1 MTDPDSNL
9 PAEQWSVES
18 SDFGRIVS
26 ISDGVFAFAL
36 TLLAV
41 NITLPALNSAT
52 AANDLPQALWEL
64 REPFFIYMLAFFTV
78 YLKWNMHRRLFRVL
92 KQYDNR
98 LLGLN
103 MFFLL
108 LISALSLPANVI
120 GKYGD
125 IPVAVIFF
133 AGYQVLTTLTEGAM
147 WTYATFRHRL
157 VAPDLS
163 DAWIGVNGLRI
174 WLAMLVFLLSIPL
187 ALWNTDVAEYSWLL
201 LFLMTPV
208 AERVYRIGRK

>member
-98 LLGLN
+98 LLGLD

-108 LISALSLPANVI
+108 LIATLSLPANVI

-125 IPVAVIFF
+125 IPSRSFFRGLSSANHIHRRNHVDLCHPSSPSRRAKVIRRMDWREWSAYLARHAAVR
-133 AGYQVLTTLTEGAM
+133 TLHTAR
-147 WTYATFRHRL
+147 A
-157 VAPDLS
+157 V
-163 DAWIGVNGLRI
+163 
-174 WLAMLVFLLSIPL
+174 
-187 ALWNTDVAEYSWLL
+187 EY
-201 LFLMTPV
+201 
-208 AERVYRIGRK
+208 GRGGI